1 MVSVGDTAPDFSA
14 PLALGDISDFTLSDR
29 LDEAPLVLAFFPGA
43 FSGTCTS
50 EMGTFDDRLDEFE
63 SAGATVYGVSVDL
76 PWALQEFRHDEELSF
91 GMISDTSRGIVDAYD
106 LRTDFVS
113 MGLEGLAKRAV
124 LVVDD
129 DRVVQ
134 YAWVTDDAG
143 REPDYDEVLD
153 AVTGLTE

>member
-14 PLALGDISDFTLSDR
+14 PLALGDISEFTLSDR
-29 LDEAPLVLAFFPGA
+29 LEEAPLVFAFFPGA

-50 EMGTFDDRLDEFE
+50 EMGTFENRLDEFE
-63 SAGATVYGVSVDL
+63 GAGATVYGVSVDL
-76 PWALQEFRHDEELSF
+76 PWALQEFRKGETLSF
-91 GMISDTSRGIVDAYD
+91 GMISDTNRDVIDAYD
-106 LRTDFVS
+106 LETDFVS
-113 MGLEGLAKRAV
+113 MGLEDLAKRAV
-124 LVVDD
+124 VVVDD

-153 AVTGLTE
+153 AVIEVAE